1 MSAIVP
7 ATFPVAAHAARSPSS
22 RAKGSALRAQRDQQI
37 LEFARRQRQIR
48 EAVQTARPSM
58 RDYYK
63 DEELRRAKQKSANY
77 TSFCRADRAH
87 PACDCEITEEREWR
101 ERKASWFLYGIV
113 CWR

>member
-1 MSAIVP
+1 MFFFNHVP

-77 TSFCRADRAH
+77 TSFAARTAH
-87 PACDCEITEEREWR
+87 ILPATAR
-101 ERKASWFLYGIV
+101 
-113 CWR
+113 